1 MDEPGTVDVVHGTE
15 GVVEQYFDVLLIE
28 HLVKLLAVKQAQQIV
43 RQVLHHYKNIFK
55 WLILAVHVVWDVLI
69 LLRKDDIKDLACEN
83 VVLDLRE
90 LAEDVNLTEEALGLV
105 AVLHDILHKLDGN
118 YFILLDVFGLDHLAI
133 GALAQ
138 NIQQFILAEDVVP
151 DGSEMQDSLQGSLLG
166 PWLWRVASVAT
177 EAAILLACG
186 FKLHLICWTLSN
198 YYEKMENQSL

>member
-1 MDEPGTVDVVHGTE
+1 M
-15 GVVEQYFDVLLIE
+15 
-28 HLVKLLAVKQAQQIV
+28 
-43 RQVLHHYKNIFK
+43 
-55 WLILAVHVVWDVLI
+55 
-69 LLRKDDIKDLACEN
+69 
-83 VVLDLRE
+83 RE

-166 PWLWRVASVAT
+166 PWL
-177 EAAILLACG
+177 
-186 FKLHLICWTLSN
+186 
-198 YYEKMENQSL
+198 